1 MKPLS
6 YSVVLFLG
14 VILMKTLSVVLPVY
28 NEEDTLKTVL
38 KQIKKVNVLEI
49 IVIANGCTDASVKI
63 AKEEGCMVKVVEKR
77 LSPHEARME
86 GAKAAKGDAVL
97 FVDGDII
104 LSASEIERF
113 VQPLLF
119 GHSDVVLNK
128 WEKTKINAFNRSEM
142 TWSAV
147 LHHALGKPHR
157 ANAYLKAPYGV
168 LLSVLKNYWE
178 MPPLSL
184 FVTLLTQYRVS
195 SHITIETQG
204 KGSFRPFDRPLRS
217 RERIQSYQQLLQTY
231 YTLASNRKRRVDM
244 LAQPIPVVEYG
255 WGKLSSF
262 YGGKQL
268 SVIVPVCNEEQTI
281 KQVIAEARKLEP
293 LEIIVMINGSTDQSE
308 AYAKEQGVK
317 TLVYD
322 ERLGHDC
329 GRAAGALAAMGDIL
343 LFIDGDFV
351 LSAQELYPFASAVA
365 SGVDVALN
373 VCEDEEKLTHVVQG
387 WKYVLNET
395 IGRKDLLMSSMTAVP
410 HAISRECLEKIKPES
425 LAVPPFAQIKAI
437 IEGFHVQAVHHVDVN
452 KFNRFRYS
460 EHLSLKSHS
469 PTAEL
474 IIQDHIFAFLSYLQ
488 RD

>member
-1 MKPLS
+1 MKPLNC
-6 YSVVLFLG
+6 SVVLFLG
-14 VILMKTLSVVLPVY
+14 VISMKTLSVVLPVY
-28 NEEDTLKTVL
+28 NEEETLKSVL

-49 IVIANGCTDASVKI
+49 IIVANGCTDASVKI
-63 AKEEGCMVKVVEKR
+63 AKEEGCMVKVIEKR
-77 LSPHEARME
+77 MSPHEARME

-104 LSASEIERF
+104 LSSSEIERF
-113 VQPLLF
+113 VQALLF
-119 GHSDVVLNK
+119 EHSDVVLNK
-128 WEKTKINAFNRSEM
+128 WEKTKMNAFNRSEL
-142 TWSAV
+142 TWSTV

-157 ANAYLKAPYGV
+157 ANACLKAPYGV
-168 LLSVLKNYWE
+168 LVSVLKNHWE
-178 MPPLSL
+178 LPPLSL
-184 FVTLLTQYRVS
+184 FVTFLTQYRVS

-204 KGSFRPFDRPLRS
+204 KGSFRPFDRPRFN
-217 RERIQSYQQLLQTY
+217 RERIESYQRLLQTY

-244 LAQPIPVVEYG
+244 LAQPVPVVEHG

-268 SVIVPVCNEEQTI
+268 SVIVPVCNEEGTI

-293 LEIIVMINGSTDQSE
+293 LEIIVVINGSTDQSE
-308 AYAKEQGVK
+308 KYAKEQGVK
-317 TLVYD
+317 TIVYD

-329 GRAAGALAAMGDIL
+329 GRAAGALAATGDIL

-351 LSAQELYPFASAVA
+351 LSAQELYPFAAAVA

-373 VCEDEEKLTHVVQG
+373 ICEDEEKLTHVVQG

-395 IGRKDLLMSSMTAVP
+395 VGRKDLLMSSMTAVP
-410 HAISRECLEKIKPES
+410 HAISRECLEKIEPES
-425 LAVPPFAQIKAI
+425 LAVPPFAQVKAI
-437 IEGFHVQAVHHVDVN
+437 VGGFHVQAVHHVDVN

-474 IIQDHIFAFLSYLQ
+474 IVHDHIFAFLSYLQ

>member
-1 MKPLS
+1 MKPLNC
-6 YSVVLFLG
+6 SVVLFLG
-14 VILMKTLSVVLPVY
+14 GISMKTLSVVLPVY
-28 NEEDTLKTVL
+28 NEEETLKNVL

-49 IVIANGCTDASVKI
+49 IVVANGCTDASVKI
-63 AKEEGCMVKVVEKR
+63 AKEEGCTVKVIEKR
-77 LSPHEARME
+77 MSPHEARME
-86 GAKAAKGDAVL
+86 GAKTAKGDAVL

-104 LSASEIERF
+104 LSASELERF

-119 GHSDVVLNK
+119 EHSDVVLNK
-128 WEKTKINAFNRSEM
+128 WGKMKMNAFNRSELM
-142 TWSAV
+142 WSTV
-147 LHHALGKPHR
+147 MHHAIGKPHQ

-168 LLSVLKNYWE
+168 LLNVLKNYWE
-178 MPPLSL
+178 LPPLSL
-184 FVTLLTQYRVS
+184 FVTFLTQYRVS
-195 SHITIETQG
+195 MSMSIETQG

-217 RERIQSYQQLLQTY
+217 KERIQSYQQLLQTY

-244 LAQPIPVVEYG
+244 LAQPIPVVEHG

-293 LEIIVMINGSTDQSE
+293 LEIIVVINGSTDQSE

-322 ERLGHDC
+322 GRLGHDC
-329 GRAAGALAAMGDIL
+329 GRAAGALAATGDIL

-373 VCEDEEKLTHVVQG
+373 VCEDEAKLTHVVQG

-395 IGRKDLLMSSMTAVP
+395 VGRKDLLMSSMTAVP
-410 HAISRECLEKIKPES
+410 HAISRECLQKIGTES
-425 LAVPPFAQIKAI
+425 LVMPPFAQVKAI
-437 IEGFHVQAVHHVDVN
+437 IEDFHVQAVHHVDVN

-460 EHLSLKSHS
+460 EHLPLKNHS

-474 IIQDHIFAFLSYLQ
+474 IIHDHIFAFLSYLQ
-488 RD
+488 PD

>member
-1 MKPLS
+1 MN
-6 YSVVLFLG
+6 
-14 VILMKTLSVVLPVY
+14 TLSVVLPVY
-28 NEEDTLKTVL
+28 NEEEMLKNVL

-49 IVIANGCTDASVKI
+49 IVVANGCTDASVKI
-63 AKEEGCMVKVVEKR
+63 AKEEGCTVKVVEKR

-104 LSASEIERF
+104 LSASELERF

-119 GHSDVVLNK
+119 EHSDVVLNK
-128 WEKTKINAFNRSEM
+128 WEKTKMNAFNRSEL
-142 TWSAV
+142 TWSTV

-157 ANAYLKAPYGV
+157 ANACLKAPYGV
-168 LLSVLKNYWE
+168 LVSVLKNHWE
-178 MPPLSL
+178 LPPLSL
-184 FVTLLTQYRVS
+184 FVTFLTQYRVS

-231 YTLASNRKRRVDM
+231 YTFASHRKRRVDM
-244 LAQPIPVVEYG
+244 LSQPLPVVEHG
-255 WGKLSSF
+255 WGRLSSF

-268 SVIVPVCNEEQTI
+268 SVIIPVCNEEQTL

-293 LEIIVMINGSTDQSE
+293 LEIIVVINGSTDQSE
-308 AYAKEQGVK
+308 KYAKEQGVK
-317 TLVYD
+317 TIVYD

-329 GRAAGALAAMGDIL
+329 GRAAGALAATGDIL

-351 LSAQELYPFASAVA
+351 LSAQELYPFAAAVA

-373 VCEDEEKLTHVVQG
+373 ICEDEEKLTHVVQG

-410 HAISRECLEKIKPES
+410 HAISRECLEKIEPES
-425 LAVPPFAQIKAI
+425 LAVPPFAQVKAI
-437 IEGFHVQAVHHVDVN
+437 VGGFHVQAVHHVDVN

-469 PTAEL
+469 ATAEL

>member
-1 MKPLS
+1 MKPLNC
-6 YSVVLFLG
+6 SVVLFLG
-14 VILMKTLSVVLPVY
+14 VISMKTLSVVLPVY
-28 NEEDTLKTVL
+28 NEEETLKSVL

-49 IVIANGCTDASVKI
+49 IIVANGCTDASVKI
-63 AKEEGCMVKVVEKR
+63 AKEEGCTVKVVEKR

-104 LSASEIERF
+104 LSASELERF

-119 GHSDVVLNK
+119 EHSDVVLNK
-128 WEKTKINAFNRSEM
+128 WEKTKMNAFNRSEL
-142 TWSAV
+142 TWSTV

-157 ANAYLKAPYGV
+157 ANACLKAPYGV
-168 LLSVLKNYWE
+168 LVSVLKNHWE
-178 MPPLSL
+178 LPPLSL
-184 FVTLLTQYRVS
+184 FVTFLTQYRVS

-231 YTLASNRKRRVDM
+231 YTFASHRKRRVDM
-244 LAQPIPVVEYG
+244 LAQPLPVVEHG
-255 WGKLSSF
+255 WGRLSSF

-268 SVIVPVCNEEQTI
+268 SVIIPVCNEEQTL

-293 LEIIVMINGSTDQSE
+293 LEIIVVINGSTDQSE
-308 AYAKEQGVK
+308 KYAKEQGVK
-317 TLVYD
+317 TIVYD

-329 GRAAGALAAMGDIL
+329 GRAAGALAATGDIL

-351 LSAQELYPFASAVA
+351 LSAQELYPFAAAVA

-373 VCEDEEKLTHVVQG
+373 ICEDEEKLTHVVQG

-410 HAISRECLEKIKPES
+410 HAISRECLEKIEPES
-425 LAVPPFAQIKAI
+425 LAVPPFAQVKAI
-437 IEGFHVQAVHHVDVN
+437 VGGFHVQAVHHVDVN

-469 PTAEL
+469 ATAEL

>member
-1 MKPLS
+1 MKPLNC
-6 YSVVLFLG
+6 SVVLFLG
-14 VILMKTLSVVLPVY
+14 GISMNTLSVVLPVY
-28 NEEDTLKTVL
+28 NEEEMLKSVL

-49 IVIANGCTDASVKI
+49 IIVANGCTDASVKI
-63 AKEEGCMVKVVEKR
+63 AKEEGCTVKVVEKR

-104 LSASEIERF
+104 LSASELERF

-119 GHSDVVLNK
+119 EHSDVVLNK
-128 WEKTKINAFNRSEM
+128 WEKTKMNAFNRSEL
-142 TWSAV
+142 TWSTV

-157 ANAYLKAPYGV
+157 ANACLKAPYGV
-168 LLSVLKNYWE
+168 LVSVLKNHWE
-178 MPPLSL
+178 LPPLSL
-184 FVTLLTQYRVS
+184 FVTFLTQYRVS

-231 YTLASNRKRRVDM
+231 YTFASHRKRRVDM
-244 LAQPIPVVEYG
+244 LAQPLPVVEHG
-255 WGKLSSF
+255 WGRLSSF

-268 SVIVPVCNEEQTI
+268 SVIIPVCNEEQTL

-293 LEIIVMINGSTDQSE
+293 LEIIVVINGSTDQSE
-308 AYAKEQGVK
+308 KYAKEQGVK
-317 TLVYD
+317 TIVYD

-329 GRAAGALAAMGDIL
+329 GRAAGALAATGDIL

-351 LSAQELYPFASAVA
+351 LSAQELYPFAAAVA

-373 VCEDEEKLTHVVQG
+373 ICEDEEKLTHVVQG

-410 HAISRECLEKIKPES
+410 HAISRECLEKIEPES
-425 LAVPPFAQIKAI
+425 LAVPPFAQVKAI
-437 IEGFHVQAVHHVDVN
+437 VGGFHVQAVHHVDVN

-469 PTAEL
+469 ATAEL

>member
-184 FVTLLTQYRVS
+184 FVALLTQYRVS

-293 LEIIVMINGSTDQSE
+293 LEIIVVINGSTDQSE

>member
-293 LEIIVMINGSTDQSE
+293 LEIIVVINGSTDQSE

-317 TLVYD
+317 TFVYD

>member
-1 MKPLS
+1 MKPLNC
-6 YSVVLFLG
+6 SVVLFLG
-14 VILMKTLSVVLPVY
+14 GISMKTLSVVLPVY
-28 NEEDTLKTVL
+28 NEEEMLKNVL

-49 IVIANGCTDASVKI
+49 IVVANGCTDASVKI
-63 AKEEGCMVKVVEKR
+63 AKEEGCTVKVVEKR

-104 LSASEIERF
+104 LSASELERF

-119 GHSDVVLNK
+119 EHSDVVLNK
-128 WEKTKINAFNRSEM
+128 WEKTKMNAFNRSEL
-142 TWSAV
+142 TWSTV

-157 ANAYLKAPYGV
+157 ANACLKAPYG
-168 LLSVLKNYWE
+168 LLVSVLKNHWE
-178 MPPLSL
+178 LPPLSL
-184 FVTLLTQYRVS
+184 FVTFLTQYRVS

-231 YTLASNRKRRVDM
+231 YTFASHRKRRVDM
-244 LAQPIPVVEYG
+244 LSQPLPVVEHG
-255 WGKLSSF
+255 WGRLSSF

-268 SVIVPVCNEEQTI
+268 SVIIPVCNEEQTL

-293 LEIIVMINGSTDQSE
+293 LEIIVVINGSTDQSE
-308 AYAKEQGVK
+308 KYAKEQGVK
-317 TLVYD
+317 TIVYD

-329 GRAAGALAAMGDIL
+329 GRAAGALAATGDIL

-351 LSAQELYPFASAVA
+351 LSAQELYPFAAAVA

-373 VCEDEEKLTHVVQG
+373 ICEDEEKLTHVVQG

-410 HAISRECLEKIKPES
+410 HAISRECLEKIEPES
-425 LAVPPFAQIKAI
+425 LAVPPFAQVKALVG
-437 IEGFHVQAVHHVDVN
+437 GFHVQAVHHVDVN

-469 PTAEL
+469 ATAEL

>member
-1 MKPLS
+1 MKPLNC
-6 YSVVLFLG
+6 SVVLFLG
-14 VILMKTLSVVLPVY
+14 VISMKTLSVVLPVY
-28 NEEDTLKTVL
+28 NEEETLKSVL

-49 IVIANGCTDASVKI
+49 IIVANGCTDASVKI
-63 AKEEGCMVKVVEKR
+63 AKEEGCTVKVVEKR

-104 LSASEIERF
+104 LSASELERF

-119 GHSDVVLNK
+119 EHSDVVLNK
-128 WEKTKINAFNRSEM
+128 WEKTKMNAFNRSEL
-142 TWSAV
+142 TWSTV

-157 ANAYLKAPYGV
+157 ANACLKAPYGV
-168 LLSVLKNYWE
+168 LVSVLKNHWE
-178 MPPLSL
+178 LPPLSL
-184 FVTLLTQYRVS
+184 FVTFLTQYRVR

-231 YTLASNRKRRVDM
+231 YTFASHRKRRVDM
-244 LAQPIPVVEYG
+244 LSQPLPVVEHG
-255 WGKLSSF
+255 WGRLSSF

-268 SVIVPVCNEEQTI
+268 SVIIPVCNEEQTL

-293 LEIIVMINGSTDQSE
+293 LEIIVVINGSTDQSE
-308 AYAKEQGVK
+308 KYAKEQGVK
-317 TLVYD
+317 TIVYD

-329 GRAAGALAAMGDIL
+329 GRAAGALAATGDIL

-351 LSAQELYPFASAVA
+351 LSAQELYPFAAAVA

-373 VCEDEEKLTHVVQG
+373 ICEDEEKLTHVVQG

-410 HAISRECLEKIKPES
+410 HAISRECLEKIEPES
-425 LAVPPFAQIKAI
+425 LAVPPFAQVKAI
-437 IEGFHVQAVHHVDVN
+437 VGGFHVQAVHHVDVN

-469 PTAEL
+469 ATAEL

>member
-1 MKPLS
+1 
-6 YSVVLFLG
+6 
-14 VILMKTLSVVLPVY
+14 MKTLSVVLPVY
-28 NEEDTLKTVL
+28 NEEETLKSVL

-49 IVIANGCTDASVKI
+49 IIVANGCTDASVKI
-63 AKEEGCMVKVVEKR
+63 AKEEGCMVKVIEKR
-77 LSPHEARME
+77 MSPHEARME

-104 LSASEIERF
+104 LSSSEIERF
-113 VQPLLF
+113 VQALLF
-119 GHSDVVLNK
+119 EHSDVVLNK
-128 WEKTKINAFNRSEM
+128 WEKTKMNAFNRSEL
-142 TWSAV
+142 TWSTV

-157 ANAYLKAPYGV
+157 ANACLKAPYGV
-168 LLSVLKNYWE
+168 LVSVLKNHWE
-178 MPPLSL
+178 LPPLSL
-184 FVTLLTQYRVS
+184 FVTFLTQYRVS

-204 KGSFRPFDRPLRS
+204 KGSFRPFDRPRFN
-217 RERIQSYQQLLQTY
+217 RERIESYQRLLQTY

-244 LAQPIPVVEYG
+244 LAQPVPVVEHG

-268 SVIVPVCNEEQTI
+268 SVIVPVCNEEGTI

-293 LEIIVMINGSTDQSE
+293 LEIIVVINGSTDQSE
-308 AYAKEQGVK
+308 KYAKEQGVK
-317 TLVYD
+317 TIVYD

-329 GRAAGALAAMGDIL
+329 GRAAGALAATGDIL

-351 LSAQELYPFASAVA
+351 LSAQELYPFAAAVA

-373 VCEDEEKLTHVVQG
+373 ICEDEEKLTHVVQG

-395 IGRKDLLMSSMTAVP
+395 VGRKDLLMSSMTAVP
-410 HAISRECLEKIKPES
+410 HAISRECLEKIEPES
-425 LAVPPFAQIKAI
+425 LAVPPFAQVKAI
-437 IEGFHVQAVHHVDVN
+437 VGGFHVQAVHHVDVN

-474 IIQDHIFAFLSYLQ
+474 IVHDHIFAFLSYLQ

>member
-1 MKPLS
+1 MKPLN

-14 VILMKTLSVVLPVY
+14 VISMKTLSVVLPIY
-28 NEEDTLKTVL
+28 NEEETLKNVL
-38 KQIKKVNVLEI
+38 KQIKKLNVLEI
-49 IVIANGCTDASVKI
+49 IVVANGCTDASVKI
-63 AKEEGCMVKVVEKR
+63 AKEEGCTVKVVEKR
-77 LSPHEARME
+77 LYPHEARME
-86 GAKAAKGDAVL
+86 GAKIAKGDAVL

-104 LSASEIERF
+104 LSASELERF

-119 GHSDVVLNK
+119 GSSDVVLNK
-128 WEKTKINAFNRSEM
+128 WEKTKMNTFNRSEL

-147 LHHALGKPHR
+147 LHHAIGKPHW
-157 ANAYLKAPYGV
+157 ANAYLRAPYGV
-168 LLSVLKNYWE
+168 LSNVLKNYWK

-184 FVTLLTQYRVS
+184 FVTFLTQYRVS
-195 SHITIETQG
+195 MHMTIETQG
-204 KGSFRPFDRPLRS
+204 KGSFRPFDQPLRS
-217 RERIQSYQQLLQTY
+217 RERIKSYQHLLQTY

-244 LAQPIPVVEYG
+244 LAKPIPIVEQG
-255 WGKLSSF
+255 WGKLSAF

-268 SVIVPVCNEEQTI
+268 SVIIPVCNEEQTI

-293 LEIIVMINGSTDQSE
+293 LEIIVVINGSSDQSE
-308 AYAKEQGVK
+308 VHAKEQGVK
-317 TLVYD
+317 TIVYN

-329 GRAAGALAAMGDIL
+329 GRAAGALAATGDIL

-351 LSAQELYPFASAVA
+351 VSAQELYPFASAIA

-373 VCEDEEKLTHVVQG
+373 MCEDEAKLTHVVQG

-410 HAISRECLEKIKPES
+410 HAISRECLEQIGPES
-425 LAVPPFAQIKAI
+425 LAVPPFAQVKAVM
-437 IEGFHVQAVHHVDVN
+437 EDFQVQAVHHVDVN

-460 EHLSLKSHS
+460 EHLSLKSYS
-469 PTAEL
+469 ATAEL
-474 IIQDHIFAFLSYLQ
+474 IIHDHIFAFLSYLQ

>member
-293 LEIIVMINGSTDQSE
+293 LEIIVVINGSTDQSE

-373 VCEDEEKLTHVVQG
+373 VCEDEEELTHVVQG

>member
-63 AKEEGCMVKVVEKR
+63 AKEEGCIVKVVEKR

-86 GAKAAKGDAVL
+86 GAKAAKGEAVL

-113 VQPLLF
+113 VQALLF

-128 WEKTKINAFNRSEM
+128 WEKTKMNTFNRSEL
-142 TWSAV
+142 TWSTV

-157 ANAYLKAPYGV
+157 VNAYLKAPYGV

-184 FVTLLTQYRVS
+184 FVTFLTQYRVS
-195 SHITIETQG
+195 THITIETEG
-204 KGSFRPFDRPLRS
+204 KGSFRPFDRPLR
-217 RERIQSYQQLLQTY
+217 RKERIQSYQQLLQTY
-231 YTLASNRKRRVDM
+231 YTLSSNRKRRVDM
-244 LAQPIPVVEYG
+244 LAQPIPVVEHG

-268 SVIVPVCNEEQTI
+268 SIIIPVCNEEQTI

-293 LEIIVMINGSTDQSE
+293 LEIIVVINGSTDQSE

-329 GRAAGALAAMGDIL
+329 GRAAGALAATGDIL

-373 VCEDEEKLTHVVQG
+373 VCEDEAKLTHVVQG

-395 IGRKDLLMSSMTAVP
+395 VGRKDLLMSSMTAVP
-410 HAISRECLEKIKPES
+410 HAISRECLQKIGLQS
-425 LAVPPFAQIKAI
+425 LVIPPFAQVKAI
-437 IEGFHVQAVHHVDVN
+437 IEDFRVQAVHHVDVN

-460 EHLSLKSHS
+460 EHIPLKSHS

-474 IIQDHIFAFLSYLQ
+474 IIHDHIFAFLSYLQ

>member
-204 KGSFRPFDRPLRS
+204 KGRFRPFDRPLRS

-231 YTLASNRKRRVDM
+231 YTLASNLKRRVDM
-244 LAQPIPVVEYG
+244 LAQPIPVVEHG

-293 LEIIVMINGSTDQSE
+293 LEIIVVINGSTDQSE

>member
-86 GAKAAKGDAVL
+86 GAKAVKGDAVL

-293 LEIIVMINGSTDQSE
+293 LEIIVVINGSTDQSE

>member
-63 AKEEGCMVKVVEKR
+63 AKEEGCMVKVVGKR

-97 FVDGDII
+97 FVDGDIS

-293 LEIIVMINGSTDQSE
+293 LEIIVVINGSTDQSE

>member
-1 MKPLS
+1 
-6 YSVVLFLG
+6 
-14 VILMKTLSVVLPVY
+14 MKTLSVVLPVY
-28 NEEDTLKTVL
+28 NEEEMLKNVL

-49 IVIANGCTDASVKI
+49 IVVANGCTDASVKI
-63 AKEEGCMVKVVEKR
+63 AKEEGCTVKVVEKR

-104 LSASEIERF
+104 LSASELERF

-119 GHSDVVLNK
+119 EHSDVVLNK
-128 WEKTKINAFNRSEM
+128 WEKTKMNAFNRSEL
-142 TWSAV
+142 TWSTV

-157 ANAYLKAPYGV
+157 ANACLKAPYGV
-168 LLSVLKNYWE
+168 LVSVLKNHWE
-178 MPPLSL
+178 LPPLSL
-184 FVTLLTQYRVS
+184 FVTFLTQYRVS

-231 YTLASNRKRRVDM
+231 YTFASHRKRRVDM
-244 LAQPIPVVEYG
+244 LSQPLPVVEHG
-255 WGKLSSF
+255 WGRLSSF

-268 SVIVPVCNEEQTI
+268 SVIIPACNEEQTL

-293 LEIIVMINGSTDQSE
+293 LEIIVVINGSTDQSE
-308 AYAKEQGVK
+308 KYAKEQGVK
-317 TLVYD
+317 TIVYD

-329 GRAAGALAAMGDIL
+329 GRAAGALAATGDIL

-351 LSAQELYPFASAVA
+351 LSAQELYPFAAAVA

-373 VCEDEEKLTHVVQG
+373 ICEDEEKLTHVVQG

-410 HAISRECLEKIKPES
+410 HAISRECLEKIEPES
-425 LAVPPFAQIKAI
+425 LAVPPFAQVKAI
-437 IEGFHVQAVHHVDVN
+437 VGGFHVQAVHHVDVN

-469 PTAEL
+469 ATAEL

>member
-1 MKPLS
+1 M
-6 YSVVLFLG
+6 
-14 VILMKTLSVVLPVY
+14 
-28 NEEDTLKTVL
+28 
-38 KQIKKVNVLEI
+38 
-49 IVIANGCTDASVKI
+49 
-63 AKEEGCMVKVVEKR
+63 
-77 LSPHEARME
+77 
-86 GAKAAKGDAVL
+86 
-97 FVDGDII
+97 
-104 LSASEIERF
+104 
-113 VQPLLF
+113 
-119 GHSDVVLNK
+119 
-128 WEKTKINAFNRSEM
+128 NAFNRSEL
-142 TWSAV
+142 TWSTV

-157 ANAYLKAPYGV
+157 ANACLKAPYGV
-168 LLSVLKNYWE
+168 LVSVLKNHWE
-178 MPPLSL
+178 LPPLSL
-184 FVTLLTQYRVS
+184 FVTFLTQYRVS

-231 YTLASNRKRRVDM
+231 YTFASHRKRRVDM
-244 LAQPIPVVEYG
+244 LSQPLPVVEHG
-255 WGKLSSF
+255 WGRLSSF

-268 SVIVPVCNEEQTI
+268 SVIIPVCNEEQTL

-293 LEIIVMINGSTDQSE
+293 LEIIVVINGSTDQSE
-308 AYAKEQGVK
+308 KYAKEQGVK
-317 TLVYD
+317 TIVYD

-329 GRAAGALAAMGDIL
+329 GRAAGALAATGDIL

-351 LSAQELYPFASAVA
+351 LSAQELYPFAAAVA

-373 VCEDEEKLTHVVQG
+373 ICEDEEKLTHVVQG

-410 HAISRECLEKIKPES
+410 HAISRECLEKIEPES
-425 LAVPPFAQIKAI
+425 LAVPPFAQVKAI
-437 IEGFHVQAVHHVDVN
+437 VGGFHVQAVHHVDVN

-469 PTAEL
+469 ATAEL

>member
-63 AKEEGCMVKVVEKR
+63 AKEEGCMVKIVEKR

-293 LEIIVMINGSTDQSE
+293 LEIIVVINGSTDQSE

>member
-1 MKPLS
+1 
-6 YSVVLFLG
+6 
-14 VILMKTLSVVLPVY
+14 MKTLSVVLPVY
-28 NEEDTLKTVL
+28 NEEETLKSVL

-49 IVIANGCTDASVKI
+49 IIVANGCTDASVKI
-63 AKEEGCMVKVVEKR
+63 AKEEGCTVKVVEKR

-104 LSASEIERF
+104 LSASELERF

-119 GHSDVVLNK
+119 EHSDVVLNK
-128 WEKTKINAFNRSEM
+128 WEKTKMNAFNRSEL
-142 TWSAV
+142 TWSTV

-157 ANAYLKAPYGV
+157 ANACLKAPYGV
-168 LLSVLKNYWE
+168 LVSVLKNHWE
-178 MPPLSL
+178 LPPLSL
-184 FVTLLTQYRVS
+184 FVTFLTQYRVS

-231 YTLASNRKRRVDM
+231 YTFASHRKRRVDM
-244 LAQPIPVVEYG
+244 LSQPLPVVEHG
-255 WGKLSSF
+255 WGRLSSF

-268 SVIVPVCNEEQTI
+268 SVIIPVCNEEQTL

-293 LEIIVMINGSTDQSE
+293 LEIIVVINGSTDQSE
-308 AYAKEQGVK
+308 KYAKEQGVK
-317 TLVYD
+317 TIVYD

-329 GRAAGALAAMGDIL
+329 GRAAGALAATGDIL

-351 LSAQELYPFASAVA
+351 LSAQELYPFAAAVA

-373 VCEDEEKLTHVVQG
+373 ICEDEEKLTHVVQG

-410 HAISRECLEKIKPES
+410 HAISRECLEKIEPES
-425 LAVPPFAQIKAI
+425 LAVPPFAQVKAI
-437 IEGFHVQAVHHVDVN
+437 VGGFHVQAVHHVDVN

-469 PTAEL
+469 ATAEL

>member
-1 MKPLS
+1 MKPLNC
-6 YSVVLFLG
+6 SVVLFLG
-14 VILMKTLSVVLPVY
+14 GISMKTLSVVLPVY
-28 NEEDTLKTVL
+28 NEEEMLKNVL

-49 IVIANGCTDASVKI
+49 IVVANGCTDASVKI
-63 AKEEGCMVKVVEKR
+63 AKEEGCTVKVVEKR

-104 LSASEIERF
+104 LSASELERF

-119 GHSDVVLNK
+119 EHSDVVLNR
-128 WEKTKINAFNRSEM
+128 WEKTKMNAFNRSEL
-142 TWSAV
+142 TWSTV

-157 ANAYLKAPYGV
+157 ANACLKAPYGV
-168 LLSVLKNYWE
+168 LVSVLKNHWE
-178 MPPLSL
+178 LPPLSL
-184 FVTLLTQYRVS
+184 FVTFLTQYRVS

-231 YTLASNRKRRVDM
+231 YTFASHRKRRVDM
-244 LAQPIPVVEYG
+244 LSQPLPVVEHG
-255 WGKLSSF
+255 WGRLSSF

-268 SVIVPVCNEEQTI
+268 SVIIPVCNEEQTL

-293 LEIIVMINGSTDQSE
+293 LEIIVVINGSTDQSE
-308 AYAKEQGVK
+308 KYAKEQGVK
-317 TLVYD
+317 TIVYD

-329 GRAAGALAAMGDIL
+329 GRAAGALAATGDIL

-351 LSAQELYPFASAVA
+351 LSAQELYPFAAAVA

-373 VCEDEEKLTHVVQG
+373 ICEDEEKLTHVVQG

-410 HAISRECLEKIKPES
+410 HAISRECLEKIEPES
-425 LAVPPFAQIKAI
+425 LAVPPFAQVKAI
-437 IEGFHVQAVHHVDVN
+437 VGGFHVQAVHHVDVN

-469 PTAEL
+469 ATAEL

>member
-1 MKPLS
+1 MKPLNC
-6 YSVVLFLG
+6 SVVLFLG
-14 VILMKTLSVVLPVY
+14 VISMKTLSVVLPVY
-28 NEEDTLKTVL
+28 NEEETLKSVL

-49 IVIANGCTDASVKI
+49 IIVANGCTDASVKI
-63 AKEEGCMVKVVEKR
+63 AKEEGCTVKVVEKR

-104 LSASEIERF
+104 LSASELERF

-119 GHSDVVLNK
+119 EHSDVVLNK
-128 WEKTKINAFNRSEM
+128 WEKTKMNTFNRSEL
-142 TWSAV
+142 TWSTV

-157 ANAYLKAPYGV
+157 ANACLKAPYGV
-168 LLSVLKNYWE
+168 LVSVLKNHWE
-178 MPPLSL
+178 LPPLSL
-184 FVTLLTQYRVS
+184 FVTFLTQYRVS

-231 YTLASNRKRRVDM
+231 YTFASHRKRRVDM
-244 LAQPIPVVEYG
+244 LSQPLPVVEHG
-255 WGKLSSF
+255 WGRLSSF

-268 SVIVPVCNEEQTI
+268 SVIIPVCNEEQTL

-293 LEIIVMINGSTDQSE
+293 LEIIVVINGSTDQSE
-308 AYAKEQGVK
+308 KYAKEQGVK
-317 TLVYD
+317 TIVYD

-329 GRAAGALAAMGDIL
+329 GRAAGALAATGDIL

-351 LSAQELYPFASAVA
+351 LSAQELYPFAAAVA

-373 VCEDEEKLTHVVQG
+373 ICEDEEKLTHVVQG

-410 HAISRECLEKIKPES
+410 HAISRECLEKIEPES
-425 LAVPPFAQIKAI
+425 LAVPPFAQVKAI
-437 IEGFHVQAVHHVDVN
+437 VGGFHVQAVHHVDVN

-469 PTAEL
+469 ATAEL

>member
-1 MKPLS
+1 MN
-6 YSVVLFLG
+6 
-14 VILMKTLSVVLPVY
+14 TLSVVLPVY
-28 NEEDTLKTVL
+28 NEEEMLKSVL

-49 IVIANGCTDASVKI
+49 IIVANGCTDASVKI
-63 AKEEGCMVKVVEKR
+63 AKEEGCTVKVVEKR

-104 LSASEIERF
+104 LSASELERF

-119 GHSDVVLNK
+119 EHSDVVLNK
-128 WEKTKINAFNRSEM
+128 WEKTKMNAFNRSEL
-142 TWSAV
+142 TWSTV

-157 ANAYLKAPYGV
+157 ANACLKAPYGV
-168 LLSVLKNYWE
+168 LVSVLKNHWE
-178 MPPLSL
+178 LPPLSL
-184 FVTLLTQYRVS
+184 FVTFLTQYRVS

-231 YTLASNRKRRVDM
+231 YTFASHRKRRVDM
-244 LAQPIPVVEYG
+244 LAQPLPVVEHG
-255 WGKLSSF
+255 WGRLSSF

-268 SVIVPVCNEEQTI
+268 SVIIPVCNEEQTL

-293 LEIIVMINGSTDQSE
+293 LEIIVVINGSTDQSE
-308 AYAKEQGVK
+308 KYAKEQGVK
-317 TLVYD
+317 TIVYD

-329 GRAAGALAAMGDIL
+329 GRAAGALAATGDIL

-351 LSAQELYPFASAVA
+351 LSAQELYPFAAAVA

-373 VCEDEEKLTHVVQG
+373 ICEDEEKLTHVVQG

-410 HAISRECLEKIKPES
+410 HAISRECLEKIEPES
-425 LAVPPFAQIKAI
+425 LAVPPFAQVKAI
-437 IEGFHVQAVHHVDVN
+437 VGGFHVQAVHHVDVN

-469 PTAEL
+469 ATAEL

>member
-1 MKPLS
+1 MKPLNC
-6 YSVVLFLG
+6 SVVLFLG
-14 VILMKTLSVVLPVY
+14 VISMKTLSVVLPVY
-28 NEEDTLKTVL
+28 NEEETLKSVL

-49 IVIANGCTDASVKI
+49 IIVANGCTDASVKI
-63 AKEEGCMVKVVEKR
+63 AKEEGCTVKVIEKR
-77 LSPHEARME
+77 MSPHEARME

-104 LSASEIERF
+104 LSSSEIERF
-113 VQPLLF
+113 VQALLF

-128 WEKTKINAFNRSEM
+128 WEKTKMNAFNRSEL
-142 TWSAV
+142 TWSTV

-157 ANAYLKAPYGV
+157 ANACLKAPYGV
-168 LLSVLKNYWE
+168 LVSVLKNHWE
-178 MPPLSL
+178 LPPLSL
-184 FVTLLTQYRVS
+184 FVTFLTQYRVS

-231 YTLASNRKRRVDM
+231 YTFASHRKRRVDM
-244 LAQPIPVVEYG
+244 LAQPLPVVEHG
-255 WGKLSSF
+255 WGRLSSF

-268 SVIVPVCNEEQTI
+268 SVIIPVCNEEQTL

-293 LEIIVMINGSTDQSE
+293 LEIIVVINGSTDQSE
-308 AYAKEQGVK
+308 KYAKEQGVK
-317 TLVYD
+317 TIVYD

-329 GRAAGALAAMGDIL
+329 GRAAGALAATGDIL

-351 LSAQELYPFASAVA
+351 LSAQELYPFAAAVA

-373 VCEDEEKLTHVVQG
+373 ICEDEEKLTHVVQG

-410 HAISRECLEKIKPES
+410 HAISRECLEKIEPES
-425 LAVPPFAQIKAI
+425 LAVPPFAQVKAI
-437 IEGFHVQAVHHVDVN
+437 VGGFHVQAVHHVDVN

-469 PTAEL
+469 ATAEL

>member
-1 MKPLS
+1 MKPLNC
-6 YSVVLFLG
+6 SVVLFLG
-14 VILMKTLSVVLPVY
+14 VISMKTLSVVLPVY
-28 NEEDTLKTVL
+28 NEEETLKSVL

-49 IVIANGCTDASVKI
+49 IIVANGCTDASVKI
-63 AKEEGCMVKVVEKR
+63 AKEEGCTVKVVEKR

-104 LSASEIERF
+104 LSASELERF

-119 GHSDVVLNK
+119 EHSDVVLNK
-128 WEKTKINAFNRSEM
+128 WEKTKMNAFNRSEL
-142 TWSAV
+142 TWSTV

-157 ANAYLKAPYGV
+157 ANACLKAPYGV
-168 LLSVLKNYWE
+168 LVSVLKNHWE
-178 MPPLSL
+178 LPPLSL
-184 FVTLLTQYRVS
+184 FVTFLTQYRVS

-231 YTLASNRKRRVDM
+231 YTFASHRKRRVDM
-244 LAQPIPVVEYG
+244 LSQPLPVVEHG
-255 WGKLSSF
+255 WGRLSSF

-268 SVIVPVCNEEQTI
+268 SVIIPVCNEEQTL

-293 LEIIVMINGSTDQSE
+293 LEIIVVINGSTDQSE
-308 AYAKEQGVK
+308 KYAKEQGVK
-317 TLVYD
+317 TIVYD

-329 GRAAGALAAMGDIL
+329 GRAAGALAATGDIL

-351 LSAQELYPFASAVA
+351 LSAQELYPFAAAVA

-373 VCEDEEKLTHVVQG
+373 ICEDEEKLTHVVQG

-410 HAISRECLEKIKPES
+410 HAISRECLEKIEPES
-425 LAVPPFAQIKAI
+425 LAVPPFAQVKAI
-437 IEGFHVQAVHHVDVN
+437 VGGFHVQAVHHVDVN

-469 PTAEL
+469 ATAEL

>member
-1 MKPLS
+1 MKPLNC
-6 YSVVLFLG
+6 SVVLFLG
-14 VILMKTLSVVLPVY
+14 GISMKTLSVVLPVY
-28 NEEDTLKTVL
+28 NEEEMLKNVL

-49 IVIANGCTDASVKI
+49 IVVANGCTDASVKI
-63 AKEEGCMVKVVEKR
+63 AKEEGCTVKVVEKR

-104 LSASEIERF
+104 LSASELERF

-119 GHSDVVLNK
+119 EHSDVVLNK
-128 WEKTKINAFNRSEM
+128 WEKTKMNAFNRSEL
-142 TWSAV
+142 TWSTV

-157 ANAYLKAPYGV
+157 ANACLKAPYGV
-168 LLSVLKNYWE
+168 LVSVLKNHWE
-178 MPPLSL
+178 LPPLSL
-184 FVTLLTQYRVS
+184 FVTFLTQYRVS

-231 YTLASNRKRRVDM
+231 YTFASHRKRRVDM
-244 LAQPIPVVEYG
+244 LSQPLPVVEHG
-255 WGKLSSF
+255 WGRLSSF

-268 SVIVPVCNEEQTI
+268 SVIIPVCNEEQTL

-293 LEIIVMINGSTDQSE
+293 LEIIVVINGSTDQSE
-308 AYAKEQGVK
+308 KYAKEQGVK
-317 TLVYD
+317 TIVYD

-329 GRAAGALAAMGDIL
+329 GRAAGALAATGDIL

-351 LSAQELYPFASAVA
+351 LSAQELYPFAAAVA

-373 VCEDEEKLTHVVQG
+373 ICEDEEKLTHVVQG

-410 HAISRECLEKIKPES
+410 HAISRECLEKIEPES
-425 LAVPPFAQIKAI
+425 LAVPPFAQVKALVG
-437 IEGFHVQAVHHVDVN
+437 GFHVQAVHHVDVN

-469 PTAEL
+469 ATAEL

>member
-1 MKPLS
+1 
-6 YSVVLFLG
+6 
-14 VILMKTLSVVLPVY
+14 MKTLSVVLPVY
-28 NEEDTLKTVL
+28 NEEEMLKNVL

-49 IVIANGCTDASVKI
+49 IVVANGCTDASVKI
-63 AKEEGCMVKVVEKR
+63 AKEEGCTVKVVEKR

-104 LSASEIERF
+104 LSASELERF

-119 GHSDVVLNK
+119 EHSDVVLNR
-128 WEKTKINAFNRSEM
+128 WEKTKMNAFNRSEL
-142 TWSAV
+142 TWSTV

-157 ANAYLKAPYGV
+157 ANACLKAPYGV
-168 LLSVLKNYWE
+168 LVSVLKNHWE
-178 MPPLSL
+178 LPPLSL
-184 FVTLLTQYRVS
+184 FVTFLTQYRVS

-231 YTLASNRKRRVDM
+231 YTFASHRKRRVDM
-244 LAQPIPVVEYG
+244 LSQPLPVVEHG
-255 WGKLSSF
+255 WGRLSSF

-268 SVIVPVCNEEQTI
+268 SVIIPVCNEEQTL

-293 LEIIVMINGSTDQSE
+293 LEIIVVINGSTDQSE
-308 AYAKEQGVK
+308 KYAKEQGVK
-317 TLVYD
+317 TIVYD

-329 GRAAGALAAMGDIL
+329 GRAAGALAATGDIL

-351 LSAQELYPFASAVA
+351 LSAQELYPFAAAVA

-373 VCEDEEKLTHVVQG
+373 ICEDEEKLTHVVQG

-410 HAISRECLEKIKPES
+410 HAISRECLEKIEPES
-425 LAVPPFAQIKAI
+425 LAVPPFAQVKAI
-437 IEGFHVQAVHHVDVN
+437 VGGFHVQAVHHVDVN

-469 PTAEL
+469 ATAEL

>member
-147 LHHALGKPHR
+147 LHHALGKPHC

-293 LEIIVMINGSTDQSE
+293 LEIIVVINGSTDQSE

-460 EHLSLKSHS
+460 EHLLLKSHS
-469 PTAEL
+469 ATAEL

>member
-1 MKPLS
+1 MKPLNC
-6 YSVVLFLG
+6 SVVLFLG
-14 VILMKTLSVVLPVY
+14 GISMNTLSVVLPVY
-28 NEEDTLKTVL
+28 NEEEMLKNVL

-49 IVIANGCTDASVKI
+49 IVVANGCTDASVKI
-63 AKEEGCMVKVVEKR
+63 AKEEGCTVKVVEKR

-104 LSASEIERF
+104 LSASELERF

-119 GHSDVVLNK
+119 EHSDVVLNK
-128 WEKTKINAFNRSEM
+128 WEKTKMNAFNRSEL
-142 TWSAV
+142 TWSTV

-157 ANAYLKAPYGV
+157 ANACLKAPYGV
-168 LLSVLKNYWE
+168 LVSVLKNHWE
-178 MPPLSL
+178 LPPLSL
-184 FVTLLTQYRVS
+184 FVTFLTQYRVS

-231 YTLASNRKRRVDM
+231 YTFASHRKRRVDM
-244 LAQPIPVVEYG
+244 LAQPLPVVEHG
-255 WGKLSSF
+255 WGRLSSF

-268 SVIVPVCNEEQTI
+268 SVIIPVCNEEQTL

-293 LEIIVMINGSTDQSE
+293 LEIIVVINGSTDQSE
-308 AYAKEQGVK
+308 KYAKEQGVK
-317 TLVYD
+317 TIVYD

-329 GRAAGALAAMGDIL
+329 GRAAGALAATGDIL

-351 LSAQELYPFASAVA
+351 LSAQELYPFAAAVA

-373 VCEDEEKLTHVVQG
+373 ICEDEEKLTHVVQG

-410 HAISRECLEKIKPES
+410 HAISRECLEKIEPES
-425 LAVPPFAQIKAI
+425 LAVPPFAQVKAI
-437 IEGFHVQAVHHVDVN
+437 VGGFHVQAVHHVDVN

-469 PTAEL
+469 ATAEL

>member
-1 MKPLS
+1 
-6 YSVVLFLG
+6 
-14 VILMKTLSVVLPVY
+14 MKTLSVVLPVY
-28 NEEDTLKTVL
+28 NEEEMLKNVL

-49 IVIANGCTDASVKI
+49 IVVANGCTDASVKI
-63 AKEEGCMVKVVEKR
+63 AKEEGCTVKVVEKR

-104 LSASEIERF
+104 LSASELERF

-119 GHSDVVLNK
+119 EHSDVVLNK
-128 WEKTKINAFNRSEM
+128 WEKTKMNAFNRSEL
-142 TWSAV
+142 TWSTV

-157 ANAYLKAPYGV
+157 ANACLKAPYG
-168 LLSVLKNYWE
+168 LLVSVLKNHWE
-178 MPPLSL
+178 LPPLSL
-184 FVTLLTQYRVS
+184 FVTFLTQYRVS

-231 YTLASNRKRRVDM
+231 YTFASHRKRRVDM
-244 LAQPIPVVEYG
+244 LSQPLPVVEHG
-255 WGKLSSF
+255 WGRLSSF

-268 SVIVPVCNEEQTI
+268 SVIIPVCNEEQTL

-293 LEIIVMINGSTDQSE
+293 LEIIVVINGSTDQSE
-308 AYAKEQGVK
+308 KYAKEQGVK
-317 TLVYD
+317 TIVYD

-329 GRAAGALAAMGDIL
+329 GRAAGALAATGDIL

-351 LSAQELYPFASAVA
+351 LSAQELYPFAAAVA

-373 VCEDEEKLTHVVQG
+373 ICEDEEKLTHVVQG

-410 HAISRECLEKIKPES
+410 HAISRECLEKIEPES
-425 LAVPPFAQIKAI
+425 LAVPPFAQVKAI
-437 IEGFHVQAVHHVDVN
+437 VGGFHVQAVHHVDVN

-469 PTAEL
+469 ATAEL

>member
-1 MKPLS
+1 
-6 YSVVLFLG
+6 
-14 VILMKTLSVVLPVY
+14 MKTLSVVLPVY
-28 NEEDTLKTVL
+28 NEEEMLKNVL

-49 IVIANGCTDASVKI
+49 IVVANGCTDASVKI
-63 AKEEGCMVKVVEKR
+63 AKEEGCTVKVVEKR

-104 LSASEIERF
+104 LSASELERF

-119 GHSDVVLNK
+119 EHSDVVLNK
-128 WEKTKINAFNRSEM
+128 WEKTKMNAFNRSEL
-142 TWSAV
+142 TWSTV

-157 ANAYLKAPYGV
+157 ANACLKAPYGV
-168 LLSVLKNYWE
+168 LVSVLKNHWE
-178 MPPLSL
+178 LPPLSL
-184 FVTLLTQYRVS
+184 FVTFLTQYRVS

-231 YTLASNRKRRVDM
+231 YTFASHRKRRVDM
-244 LAQPIPVVEYG
+244 LSQPLPVVEHG
-255 WGKLSSF
+255 WGRLSSF

-268 SVIVPVCNEEQTI
+268 SVIIPVCNEEQTL

-293 LEIIVMINGSTDQSE
+293 LEIIVVINGSKDQSE
-308 AYAKEQGVK
+308 KYAKEQGVK
-317 TLVYD
+317 TIVYD

-329 GRAAGALAAMGDIL
+329 GRAAGALAATGDIL

-351 LSAQELYPFASAVA
+351 LSAQELYPFAAAVA

-373 VCEDEEKLTHVVQG
+373 ICEDEEKLTHVVQG

-410 HAISRECLEKIKPES
+410 HAISRECLEKIEPES
-425 LAVPPFAQIKAI
+425 LAVPPFAQVKAI
-437 IEGFHVQAVHHVDVN
+437 VGGFHVQAVHHVDVN

-469 PTAEL
+469 ATAEL

>member
-1 MKPLS
+1 
-6 YSVVLFLG
+6 
-14 VILMKTLSVVLPVY
+14 MKTLSVVLPVY
-28 NEEDTLKTVL
+28 NEEETLKSVL

-49 IVIANGCTDASVKI
+49 IIVANGCTDASVKI
-63 AKEEGCMVKVVEKR
+63 AKEEGCTVKVVEKR

-104 LSASEIERF
+104 LSASELERF

-119 GHSDVVLNK
+119 EHSDVVLNK
-128 WEKTKINAFNRSEM
+128 WEKTKMNTFNRSEL
-142 TWSAV
+142 TWSTV

-157 ANAYLKAPYGV
+157 ANACLKAPYGV
-168 LLSVLKNYWE
+168 LVSVLKNHWE
-178 MPPLSL
+178 LPPLSL
-184 FVTLLTQYRVS
+184 FVTFLTQYRVS

-204 KGSFRPFDRPLRS
+204 KGSFRPFDRPMRS

-231 YTLASNRKRRVDM
+231 YTFASHRKRRVDM
-244 LAQPIPVVEYG
+244 LAQPLPVVEHG
-255 WGKLSSF
+255 WGRLSSF

-268 SVIVPVCNEEQTI
+268 SVIIPVCNEEQTL

-293 LEIIVMINGSTDQSE
+293 LEIIVVINGSTDQSE
-308 AYAKEQGVK
+308 KYAKEQGVK
-317 TLVYD
+317 TIVYD

-329 GRAAGALAAMGDIL
+329 GRAAGALAATGDIL

-351 LSAQELYPFASAVA
+351 LSAQELYPFAAAVA

-373 VCEDEEKLTHVVQG
+373 ICEDEEKLTHVVQG

-410 HAISRECLEKIKPES
+410 HAISRECLEKIEPES
-425 LAVPPFAQIKAI
+425 LAVPPFAQVKAI
-437 IEGFHVQAVHHVDVN
+437 VGGFHVQAVHHVDVN

-469 PTAEL
+469 ATAEL

>member
-1 MKPLS
+1 
-6 YSVVLFLG
+6 
-14 VILMKTLSVVLPVY
+14 
-28 NEEDTLKTVL
+28 
-38 KQIKKVNVLEI
+38 
-49 IVIANGCTDASVKI
+49 
-63 AKEEGCMVKVVEKR
+63 
-77 LSPHEARME
+77 
-86 GAKAAKGDAVL
+86 
-97 FVDGDII
+97 
-104 LSASEIERF
+104 
-113 VQPLLF
+113 
-119 GHSDVVLNK
+119 
-128 WEKTKINAFNRSEM
+128 
-142 TWSAV
+142 
-147 LHHALGKPHR
+147 
-157 ANAYLKAPYGV
+157 
-168 LLSVLKNYWE
+168 
-178 MPPLSL
+178 
-184 FVTLLTQYRVS
+184 VTLLTQYRVS

-244 LAQPIPVVEYG
+244 LAQPIPVVEHG

-293 LEIIVMINGSTDQSE
+293 LEIIVVINGSTDQSE

>member
-1 MKPLS
+1 
-6 YSVVLFLG
+6 
-14 VILMKTLSVVLPVY
+14 MKTLSVVLPVY
-28 NEEDTLKTVL
+28 NEEEMLKNVL

-49 IVIANGCTDASVKI
+49 IVVANGCTDASVKI
-63 AKEEGCMVKVVEKR
+63 AKEEGCTVKVVEKR

-104 LSASEIERF
+104 LSASELERF

-119 GHSDVVLNK
+119 EHSDVVLNK
-128 WEKTKINAFNRSEM
+128 WEKTKMNAFNRSEL
-142 TWSAV
+142 TWSTV

-157 ANAYLKAPYGV
+157 ANACLKAPYGV
-168 LLSVLKNYWE
+168 LVSVLKNHWE
-178 MPPLSL
+178 LPPLSL
-184 FVTLLTQYRVS
+184 FVTFLTQYRVS

-231 YTLASNRKRRVDM
+231 YTFASHRKRRVDM
-244 LAQPIPVVEYG
+244 LSQPLPVVEHG
-255 WGKLSSF
+255 WGRLSSF

-268 SVIVPVCNEEQTI
+268 SVIIPVCNEEQTL

-293 LEIIVMINGSTDQSE
+293 LEIIVVINGSTDQSE
-308 AYAKEQGVK
+308 KYAKEQGVK
-317 TLVYD
+317 TIVYD

-329 GRAAGALAAMGDIL
+329 GRAAGALAATGDIL

-351 LSAQELYPFASAVA
+351 LSAQELYPFAATVA

-373 VCEDEEKLTHVVQG
+373 ICEDEEKLTHVVQG

-410 HAISRECLEKIKPES
+410 HAISRECLEKIEPES
-425 LAVPPFAQIKAI
+425 LAVPPFAQVKALVG
-437 IEGFHVQAVHHVDVN
+437 GFHVQAVHHVDVN

-469 PTAEL
+469 ATAEL

>member
-1 MKPLS
+1 MN
-6 YSVVLFLG
+6 
-14 VILMKTLSVVLPVY
+14 TLSVVLPVY
-28 NEEDTLKTVL
+28 NEEEMLKNVL

-49 IVIANGCTDASVKI
+49 IVVANGCTDASVKI
-63 AKEEGCMVKVVEKR
+63 AKEEGCTVKVVEKR

-104 LSASEIERF
+104 LSASELERF

-119 GHSDVVLNK
+119 EHSDVVLNK
-128 WEKTKINAFNRSEM
+128 WEKTKMNAFNRSEL
-142 TWSAV
+142 TWSTV

-157 ANAYLKAPYGV
+157 ANACLKAPYGV
-168 LLSVLKNYWE
+168 LVSVLKNHWE
-178 MPPLSL
+178 LPPLSL
-184 FVTLLTQYRVS
+184 FVTFLTQYRVS

-231 YTLASNRKRRVDM
+231 YTFASHRKRRVDM
-244 LAQPIPVVEYG
+244 LAQPLPVVEHG
-255 WGKLSSF
+255 WGRLSSF

-268 SVIVPVCNEEQTI
+268 SVIIPVCNEEQTL

-293 LEIIVMINGSTDQSE
+293 LEIIVVINGSTDQSE
-308 AYAKEQGVK
+308 KYAKEQGVK
-317 TLVYD
+317 TIVYD

-329 GRAAGALAAMGDIL
+329 GRAAGALAATGDIL

-351 LSAQELYPFASAVA
+351 LSAQELYPFAAAVA

-373 VCEDEEKLTHVVQG
+373 ICEDEEKLTHVVQG

-395 IGRKDLLMSSMTAVP
+395 IERKDLLMSSMTAVP
-410 HAISRECLEKIKPES
+410 HAISRECLEKIEPES
-425 LAVPPFAQIKAI
+425 LAVPPFAQVKAI
-437 IEGFHVQAVHHVDVN
+437 VGGFHVQAVHHVDVN

-469 PTAEL
+469 ATAEL

>member
-1 MKPLS
+1 
-6 YSVVLFLG
+6 
-14 VILMKTLSVVLPVY
+14 MKTLSVVLPVY
-28 NEEDTLKTVL
+28 NEEEMLKNVL

-49 IVIANGCTDASVKI
+49 IVVANGCTDASVKI
-63 AKEEGCMVKVVEKR
+63 AKEEGCTVKVVEKR

-104 LSASEIERF
+104 LSASELERF

-119 GHSDVVLNK
+119 EHSDVVLNK
-128 WEKTKINAFNRSEM
+128 WEKTKMNAFNRSEL
-142 TWSAV
+142 TWSTV

-157 ANAYLKAPYGV
+157 ANACLKAPYG
-168 LLSVLKNYWE
+168 LLVSVLKNHWE
-178 MPPLSL
+178 LPPLSL
-184 FVTLLTQYRVS
+184 FVTFLTQYRVS

-231 YTLASNRKRRVDM
+231 YTFASHRKRRVDM
-244 LAQPIPVVEYG
+244 LSQPLPVVEHG
-255 WGKLSSF
+255 WGRLSSF

-268 SVIVPVCNEEQTI
+268 SVIIPVCNEEQTL

-293 LEIIVMINGSTDQSE
+293 LEIIVVINGSTDQSE
-308 AYAKEQGVK
+308 KYAKEQGVK
-317 TLVYD
+317 TIVYD

-329 GRAAGALAAMGDIL
+329 GRAAGALAATGDIL

-351 LSAQELYPFASAVA
+351 LSAQELYPFAAAVA

-373 VCEDEEKLTHVVQG
+373 ICEDEEKLTHVVQG

-410 HAISRECLEKIKPES
+410 HAISRECLEKIEPES
-425 LAVPPFAQIKAI
+425 LAVPPFAQVKALVG
-437 IEGFHVQAVHHVDVN
+437 GFHVQAVHHVDVN

-469 PTAEL
+469 ATAEL